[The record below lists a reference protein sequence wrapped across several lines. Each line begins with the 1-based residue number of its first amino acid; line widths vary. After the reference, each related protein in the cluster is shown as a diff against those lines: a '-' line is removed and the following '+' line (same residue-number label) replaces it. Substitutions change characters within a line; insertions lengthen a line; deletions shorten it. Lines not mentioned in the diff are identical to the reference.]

1 MFSTTFGIH
10 SFILSRHWPKV
21 MATNLFIDH
30 GQPHFDDF
38 WHNSWLL
45 DETSALELKLCRCKV
60 GQLQLKGVL
69 QDLM

>member
-1 MFSTTFGIH
+1 
-10 SFILSRHWPKV
+10 

-30 GQPHFDDF
+30 GQPHFHDV

-60 GQLQLKGVL
+60 GQLHLKGADLTRSNVVL
-69 QDLM
+69 ILVSRS